1 MSTAL
6 VRMMQRFISIDE
18 VLYLLTIIDYT
29 VDSIADRSFDTIRFY
44 FISAINVGNVD
55 GCTSQAISSK

>member
-1 MSTAL
+1 MT
-6 VRMMQRFISIDE
+6 QRFFSIHE
-18 VLYLLTIIDYT
+18 ALYSLTTIDYT
-29 VDSIADRSFDTIRFY
+29 VDSIVDRSFDTIRFY